1 MRSTRGTPRL
11 RCVAPT
17 PARVRRLQ
25 RRNHPT
31 PSVRLRGIRATAHP
45 AGPFDIAIRP
55 DVRIVSSVGAT
66 SFGVSSF
73 ARTC

>member
-17 PARVRRLQ
+17 PARVRRLR

-31 PSVRLRGIRATAHP
+31 PSVRIRGIRATAHR

-55 DVRIVSSVGAT
+55 DVRIVSSVGAM
-66 SFGVSSF
+66 SFGASSHT
-73 ARTC
+73 RTH